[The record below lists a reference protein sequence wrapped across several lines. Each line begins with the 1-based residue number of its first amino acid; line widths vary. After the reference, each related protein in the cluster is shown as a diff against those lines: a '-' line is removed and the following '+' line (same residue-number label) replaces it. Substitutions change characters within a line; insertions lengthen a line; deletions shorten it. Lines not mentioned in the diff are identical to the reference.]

1 ENPRSDDALGTNH
14 VVYVTELRAHRKARA
29 GPSGCIQHCLCV
41 FDLDRERFFADN
53 IYLLLKKVD
62 ANLRV
67 SNRRRANNRRVE
79 FCLSH
84 LGCGGLELL
93 PPKFFGNLP
102 PRLYSSVAYRHC
114 PSDVAVFEG
123 LGVGLCDAARSHYPE
138 SEFLICAHRFG
149 YLRSRLTDSF

>member
-1 ENPRSDDALGTNH
+1 
-14 VVYVTELRAHRKARA
+14 
-29 GPSGCIQHCLCV
+29 CV

-84 LGCGGLELL
+84 HGCVGLERLTT
-93 PPKFFGNLP
+93 KSFGK
-102 PRLYSSVAYRHC
+102 RSRRVYSNVGYRHC

-149 YLRSRLTDSF
+149 YLRSRLTDSFIESAM